1 MTIERNRFR
10 QYWHDTI
17 MILDGAFGTEMQ
29 KRGMPAGISPE
40 QWVIEHPEVL
50 LSLQR
55 EYVRA
60 GSHVLYT
67 ATFGAN
73 RLKLEEYGLAGKTL
87 PLNREIARLAREAA
101 GPDTLVA
108 GDISATGSFIHPLG
122 DLAFET
128 AVDIYKEQ
136 VLGLLEGG
144 VDFFVIETM
153 IDIQE
158 ARAALL
164 AVRES
169 CDLPVCVSMTYGEDM
184 RTLTGTDPV
193 SALITLQSLGADAV
207 GCNCSTGP
215 ETMLQIIKA
224 LKPYAKVPLLAKP
237 NAGLPKLVDGRTH
250 FDMSPEDFGKFIPPL
265 LAAGVNLIGG
275 CCGTSPAYI
284 REISRSIAGFKPAA
298 PEPRAYTAVT
308 SIRKTVF
315 IGPGFPVAVVGERIN
330 PTGKKQLQSE
340 LLQGKTTEVR
350 RMALEQVE
358 HGAVILDVNVGMPGI
373 DEQATMR
380 NLIEL
385 LAATVEAPLSIDS
398 ATPEVIEAAL
408 RIYPGR
414 ALVNSLS
421 AEQVKLERL
430 LPIIAKYGAVFIA
443 LPLNDAGIPT
453 TAAERFEIIQTIY
466 AKAAQRGYTKP
477 DMVVDGLVMTVS
489 ADQKAALET
498 LKVVDWCTTV
508 FGVNTI
514 LGLSNVSFGLPER
527 SLINSAFL
535 AMAIGKGLTMAIAN
549 PATELLMNLKYA
561 SDVLVSKDIHSS
573 NYLARFGNTC
583 KTGPT
588 GPTPEMQRGLPE
600 LISEAIIGGDKEG
613 ITGLL
618 NQALALG
625 FKAAELVNHNL
636 IPAINRVGEL
646 FESKQYFLPQLIQ
659 SAETMKKAF
668 ELLEPRL
675 AEENPDRPSRSKARV
690 VLATVKGDIHDIGKN
705 LVALMMKNHGFEIYD
720 LGKDVSAAA
729 IIAKA
734 AEVGADLIGLS
745 ALMTTTMVRMKEVVA
760 LARESGLKARIIVGG
775 AVVNEAYAREI
786 GADGYSPDAYRA
798 VKLAENLLAV

>member
-1 MTIERNRFR
+1 MV
-10 QYWHDTI
+10 
-17 MILDGAFGTEMQ
+17 LDGAFGTEMQ
-29 KRGMPAGISPE
+29 KRGMPPGISPE

-50 LSLQR
+50 LNLQKD
-55 EYVRA
+55 YIRA
-60 GSHVLYT
+60 GSHALYT

-73 RLKLEEYGLAGKTL
+73 RLKLEEYGISDETMAI
-87 PLNREIARLAREAA
+87 NRKIARLAREAA
-101 GPDTLVA
+101 GSDRLVA
-108 GDISATGSFIHPLG
+108 GDISATGSFIQPLG
-122 DLAFET
+122 DLGFET

-136 VLGLLEGG
+136 VQGLLEGG

-184 RTLTGTDPV
+184 RALTGADPV
-193 SALITLQSLGADAV
+193 SALITLQSLGADVV

-215 ETMLQIIKA
+215 ELMVQFIKA
-224 LKPYAKVPLLAKP
+224 MKPYAKVPLLAKP
-237 NAGLPKLVDGRTH
+237 NAGLPRLIEGKTH
-250 FDMSPEDFGKFIPPL
+250 FDMSVEEFGKFIPTL

-284 REISRSIAGFKPAA
+284 QQISEKAAGFSPAA
-298 PEPRAYTAVT
+298 IEPRPFTAVT
-308 SIRKTVF
+308 SNRKTVF
-315 IGPGFPVAVVGERIN
+315 IGSEYPVALIGERIN
-330 PTGKKQLQSE
+330 PTGKKQLQAE
-340 LLQGKTTEVR
+340 LLEGKTSEVR
-350 RMALEQVE
+350 RLALEQIE
-358 HGAVILDVNVGMPGI
+358 HGANILDVNAGMPGI
-373 DEQATMR
+373 DEKATMR
-380 NLIEL
+380 TLVEL
-385 LAATVEAPLSIDS
+385 LATMVEAPLSIDS
-398 ATPEVIEAAL
+398 STPEVIEAAL

-421 AEQVKLERL
+421 AEAVKLDKL

-443 LPLNDAGIPT
+443 LPLNDDGIPA
-453 TAAERFEIIQTIY
+453 AAESRFEIIQAIF
-466 AKAAQRGYTKP
+466 AKAAEAGYTKS

-489 ADQKAALET
+489 ADQKAALES
-498 LKVVDWCTTV
+498 LKVIDWCTAS

-527 SLINSAFL
+527 TLINSAFL

-549 PATELLMNLKYA
+549 PSTELLMNIKYA
-561 SDVLVSKDIHSS
+561 SDVLVSKDLHSS
-573 NYLARFGNTC
+573 NYIARFANA
-583 KTGPT
+583 GPNKPPNNQLPAT
-588 GPTPEMQRGLPE
+588 HRSSPE
-600 LISEAIIGGDKEG
+600 LVFEAIVSGNKEK
-613 ITGLL
+613 IVDLL
-618 NQALALG
+618 NQALLEG
-625 FKAAELVNHNL
+625 FKPAALVNENL

-675 AEENPDRPSRSKARV
+675 AEDNPDGTPKTKARI

-705 LVALMMKNHGFEIYD
+705 LVALMMKNHGFEIFD
-720 LGKDVSAAA
+720 LGKDVNAAT

-734 AEVGADLIGLS
+734 KEVNADIIGLS
-745 ALMTTTMVRMKEVVA
+745 ALMTTTMAGMKEVVA
-760 LARESGLKARIIVGG
+760 LAKQSGVKARIIVGG
-775 AVVNEAYAREI
+775 AVVNEAYSREI

-798 VKLAENLLAV
+798 VKLAESLLNC

>member
-1 MTIERNRFR
+1 
-10 QYWHDTI
+10 

-40 QWVIEHPEVL
+40 QWVTQHPEVL
-50 LSLQR
+50 RDLQR

-60 GSHVLYT
+60 GSNALYT

-73 RLKLEEYGLAGKTL
+73 RLKLAEYGLTGETL
-87 PLNREIARLAREAA
+87 ALNRKIARLAREAA
-101 GPDTLVA
+101 GPDALVA

-128 AVDIYKEQ
+128 AVEIYKEQ
-136 VLGLLEGG
+136 ISGLLEGG
-144 VDFFVIETM
+144 VDFLVIETM

-158 ARAALL
+158 ARAALI
-164 AVRES
+164 AARES
-169 CDLPVCVSMTYGEDM
+169 CDLPVCVSMTYGEDL

-215 ETMLQIIKA
+215 ETMLQFITA
-224 LKPYAKVPLLAKP
+224 MKPYAKVPLLAKP
-237 NAGLPKLVDGRTH
+237 NAGLPKLIDGRTH

-265 LAAGVNLIGG
+265 IAAGVNLIGG
-275 CCGTSPAYI
+275 CCGTTPTYI
-284 REISRSIAGFKPAA
+284 REISKKIAGLKPVA
-298 PEPRAYTAVT
+298 PEPQPYTAVT
-308 SIRKTVF
+308 SSRKTVF
-315 IGPGFPVAVVGERIN
+315 IGPGFPVAIVGERIN

-340 LLQGKTTEVR
+340 LLQGKNGEVR
-350 RMALEQVE
+350 RMAMEQVE
-358 HGAVILDVNVGMPGI
+358 HGAAILDVNAGMPGI
-373 DEQATMR
+373 DEQATMQK
-380 NLIEL
+380 LVEL
-385 LAATVEAPLSIDS
+385 LAATVETPLSIDS

-421 AEQVKLERL
+421 AERVKLEKL

-443 LPLNDAGIPT
+443 LPLNDGGIPAA
-453 TAAERFEIIQTIY
+453 AAERFEIIQTIF
-466 AKAAQRGYTKP
+466 AKASQLGYTKA

-498 LKVVDWCTTV
+498 LKVVDWCTSV
-508 FGVNTI
+508 FGANTI

-561 SDVLVSKDIHSS
+561 SDVLVSKDMHSS

-583 KTGPT
+583 KNASPSTT
-588 GPTPEMQRGLPE
+588 QKIERSIPE
-600 LISEAIIGGDKEG
+600 LISEAIVTGDKEG

-618 NQALALG
+618 EQALTLG
-625 FKAAELVNHNL
+625 SKAANLVNHNL

-675 AEENPDRPSRSKARV
+675 AEENPEGSSRNKAKI

-720 LGKDVSAAA
+720 LGKDVSAAT
-729 IIAKA
+729 IIAKTK
-734 AEVGADLIGLS
+734 EVGADIIGLS
-745 ALMTTTMVRMKEVVA
+745 ALMTTTMARMKEVVS

-798 VKLAENLLAV
+798 VKLAESMLNT